1 MKEYL
6 TLAAAM
12 LLLPAAYWGAMTLWQ
27 SRYRQGREGEEESKK
42 REGLWQKPFRTLP
55 ELAVMLSAEFALVR
69 IWQSLGKCSWDNMQF
84 QLLSVILAGM
94 TVLCITDYRERIVPN
109 LILLV
114 LLMLFFVILG
124 CQGVRDMEVVLRA
137 LPAIVLGLL
146 FGMITFGLGYL
157 LSHGGMGA
165 GDVKLALV
173 MGLYLTGEYVPG
185 AVFYGCV
192 AGAAYSLVQLFR
204 KKLSRKDQLPFVPF
218 LYIGLIIRYIL

>member
-1 MKEYL
+1 MKEYI

-12 LLLPAAYWGAMTLWQ
+12 VLLPAVYWGVMTLRHQ
-27 SRYRQGREGEEESKK
+27 RV
-42 REGLWQKPFRTLP
+42 FRTLK
-55 ELAVMLSAEFALVR
+55 ELAVMLSAEAALIR
-69 IWQSLGKCSWDNMQF
+69 IWQNLGRCPWHNMRF
-84 QLLSVILAGM
+84 QLQFVILAGM

-109 LILLV
+109 QVLLV
-114 LLMLFFVILG
+114 LLMLYLVILG
-124 CQGVRDMEVVLRA
+124 FQSLEDMGTVLEA
-137 LPAIVLGLL
+137 IPSIVLGLL
-146 FGMITFGLGYL
+146 FSVITFGLGYL

-192 AGAAYSLVQLFR
+192 AGAVYSLVQIFR